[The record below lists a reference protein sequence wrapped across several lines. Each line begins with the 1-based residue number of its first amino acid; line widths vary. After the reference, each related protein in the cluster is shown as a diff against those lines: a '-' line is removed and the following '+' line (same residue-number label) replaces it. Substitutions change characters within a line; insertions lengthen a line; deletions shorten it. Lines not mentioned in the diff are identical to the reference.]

1 MRIFVSDVR
10 AQLDSGE
17 DRSALVRK
25 LLAYAVKKVWGSEMP
40 EIVKDEKGKP
50 FFAGKA
56 DMHFSLSHTKSHVL
70 VAVSEYPVGAD
81 IEALRPVRE
90 GSERLFSPEMLA
102 DFGYFGG
109 WTLREAVFKL
119 RGEGKLRSMDIRFLE
134 GEIATPYDGVKCR
147 RYDMD
152 GCAIAVAAWD
162 GNFPDEVELV
172 EAERFCQESA

>member
-50 FFAGKA
+50 YFLG
-56 DMHFSLSHTKSHVL
+56 DTGMHFSLSHTKRHVL
-70 VAVSEYPVGAD
+70 AAVSDHAVGAD
-81 IEALRPVRE
+81 IEMLRPIR
-90 GSERLFSPEMLA
+90 GGFERLFSPEMLA

-119 RGEGKLRSMDIRFLE
+119 QGEGELRCMDIRLLD
-134 GEIATPYDGVKCR
+134 GEIVSPYAGVKCR